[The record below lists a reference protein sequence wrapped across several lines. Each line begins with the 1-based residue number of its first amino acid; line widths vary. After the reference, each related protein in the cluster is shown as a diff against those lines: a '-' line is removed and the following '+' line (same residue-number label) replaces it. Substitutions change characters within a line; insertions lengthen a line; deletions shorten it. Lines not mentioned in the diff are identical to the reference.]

1 MTRRQSYFCFDRNYS
16 RIVNKVGLLGLVIPP
31 LGVKWWQQLAP
42 RSEGGK
48 QTTKNGDQVY
58 RVKLVRERENITSKG
73 KKQKKREKNERERGK
88 KINNFPTKQ
97 KNQGKKKGQ
106 PFIVGIFSLL
116 ITLYTFLFVFAFSLS
131 GLLIHIYILT
141 YTFTFTQILAFINN
155 NGFRYRRAN
164 GRR

>member
-1 MTRRQSYFCFDRNYS
+1 MTKRKSYFCFDRNYS

-58 RVKLVRERENITSKG
+58 RVKLVREREYYQQG
-73 KKQKKREKNERERGK
+73 KKQKREKEKKLKEK
-88 KINNFPTKQ
+88 EKEEKINNFPTKQ
-97 KNQGKKKGQ
+97 KSGQKKGQ

-116 ITLYTFLFVFAFSLS
+116 ITL
-131 GLLIHIYILT
+131 
-141 YTFTFTQILAFINN
+141 
-155 NGFRYRRAN
+155 
-164 GRR
+164 

>member
-73 KKQKKREKNERERGK
+73 KTNKKKKKKLKEKRGK
-88 KINNFPTKQ
+88 NQQLSNETKIRA
-97 KNQGKKKGQ
+97 KKDNH
-106 PFIVGIFSLL
+106 LL
-116 ITLYTFLFVFAFSLS
+116 LESFHY
-131 GLLIHIYILT
+131 
-141 YTFTFTQILAFINN
+141 
-155 NGFRYRRAN
+155 
-164 GRR
+164 